1 MGFQSTVNN
10 AQPVGL
16 PGDFA
21 SENPAR
27 QLIPPFGIAGGIDT
41 ANAAAVDAFI
51 AGAAGVTIGNFA
63 WIQADGVSLL
73 NAPAAGTPAPDGFVA
88 RSQQGLIVTY
98 PTGVTPSTDT
108 WYGTL
113 IPNGQNVIAFESG
126 SFYARCPAGSGATYG
141 QKAFAST
148 TDGTLKF
155 AAAGAT
161 VAGYV
166 ETSFYCR
173 YTASASEITIISAA

>member
-1 MGFQSTVNN
+1 MGFQSSVNN

-51 AGAAGVTIGNFA
+51 AGTAGVTIGVFA
-63 WIQADGVSLL
+63 WIQSDGITLL
-73 NAPAAGTPAPDGFVA
+73 NAQYGSGAPDGFIPRA
-88 RSQQGLIVTY
+88 QQGLIMSF

-108 WYGTL
+108 SYGAS
-113 IPNGQNVIAFESG
+113 IPQGQNVTAFESG
-126 SFYARCPAGSGATYG
+126 SFYVKATVGGATVG

-148 TDGTLKF
+148 TDGSIQF
-155 AAAGAT
+155 ANAGAT
-161 VAGYV
+161 VSGYK
-166 ETSFYCR
+166 ETSFVCR
-173 YTASASEITIISAA
+173 QAVSVNEITIISAA